1 MKLKFYGAAHEV
13 TGSCFHLQ
21 VGDKNIF
28 IDCGLKQGS
37 DFCETETLPIAA
49 NAVDFVI
56 LTHAHIDHSGNIPR
70 LYNEGFRGEIHTT
83 DATTSLCKIMLR
95 DSAHIQEFEAE
106 WKNRK
111 NKRAGREQ
119 YLPSYRVED
128 AEKCMELFVEH
139 EYDEKFTLCDGVQI
153 RFNDAG
159 HLLGSAIVE
168 MWIEENNITKKLVF
182 SGDLGNMN
190 QPLIKDP
197 TMVSSADY
205 VICESTYAD
214 RLHEGSDD
222 YTGQLASV
230 IERTLGRGGNLV
242 IPSFAV
248 GRTQEILYFIR
259 KIKENSLVSIP
270 NFPVYVDSPL
280 AADATE
286 IYQKRFIKYFDEEA
300 TELVSNG
307 INPIS
312 FPDLKI
318 TESVEE
324 SKFINS
330 DETPK
335 VIISASGMCD
345 AGRIKHHLKHNLWR
359 EESAILFVGFQA
371 QGTLGRKILDG
382 ALKVKLFGE
391 EVEVRAEIISLQGIS
406 AHADK
411 NGLLRFL
418 NEFEKKP
425 QKVFIVHGQSD
436 VVEGFESLLK
446 EEYNFDVFAPYIGA
460 TFDLSD
466 NKVLSVGEKKI
477 KIKRKGNEMGNFIR
491 PNSPFGRLL
500 IAYKRLEK
508 VIRNNA
514 GGANK
519 DIAKF
524 ADQIIALCEKW
535 DR

>member
-28 IDCGLKQGS
+28 IDCGLKQGTDYS
-37 DFCETETLPIAA
+37 ETETLPIAA

-70 LYNEGFRGEIHTT
+70 LYNEGFRGEVHTT
-83 DATTSLCKIMLR
+83 DATTSLCDIMLR

-119 YLPSYRVED
+119 YYPAYTMED
-128 AEKCMELFVEH
+128 AEKCMELFSEH
-139 EYDEKFTLCDGVQI
+139 EYGEKFTLCDGVQV

-168 MWIEENNITKKLVF
+168 IWVEENNLSKKLVF
-182 SGDLGNMN
+182 SGDLGNKN
-190 QPLIKDP
+190 QPLINDP
-197 TMVSSADY
+197 VQIKKADY
-205 VICESTYAD
+205 IICESTYAD
-214 RLHEGSDD
+214 RLHEDGED
-222 YTGQLASV
+222 YSERLAVV
-230 IERTLGRGGNLV
+230 IERTLSRGGNLV

-259 KIKENSLVSIP
+259 KIKEKNLVSIKD
-270 NFPVYVDSPL
+270 FPVYVDSPL
-280 AADATE
+280 AAEATE
-286 IYQKRFIKYFDEEA
+286 IYQKRFIKYFDKEA
-300 TELVSNG
+300 VDLVSQG

-312 FPDLKI
+312 FKDLKI
-318 TESVEE
+318 VESVEE
-324 SKFINS
+324 SKYINS
-330 DETPK
+330 EETPK

-359 EESAILFVGFQA
+359 EESTILFVGFQA

-382 ALKVKLFGE
+382 ALKVRLFGE
-391 EVEVRAEIISLQGIS
+391 EVEVRAEIISLQGVS

-411 NGLLRFL
+411 NGLLNFI
-418 NEFEKKP
+418 NGFDEKP
-425 QKVFIVHGQSD
+425 EKVFVVHGQREIVD
-436 VVEGFESLLK
+436 GFEQLLK
-446 EEYNFDVFAPYIGA
+446 TEYSLDVFAPYIGA
-460 TFDLSD
+460 EFDLSD
-466 NKVLSVGEKKI
+466 NRVLSQGKKEI
-477 KIKRKGNEMGNFIR
+477 KIKKRGNDMGNFIR

-508 VIRNNA
+508 VIKNNA

-524 ADQIIALCEKW
+524 ADQIIALCDKW